1 MKVLAKIFILLSGCA
16 IFLLQC
22 PSSEHGLG
30 FLQRVRNN
38 SEYPIDFSQEKT
50 LLDFLPDG
58 TVIRIKS
65 LKKEYGVNGRY
76 YAARKIVG
84 AYRLEADTIN
94 PEDPATYFVVK
105 RFVARDFSEYMGL
118 YSDSAEGQ
126 FMKTDDSRAVTFSMP
141 DVMDDTNAPGHW
153 TIVDSTGAEKGGI
166 DQRKF
171 LDPHFAS
178 TVFNNC
184 YIKSRVSGFMQSRGT
199 PQNYP
204 GLTKV
209 VLGKSVN
216 SVLAGAESSTK
227 EDPKETLIK
236 QPSLTLPEETRGSSG
251 NNGTTNKPKESPV
264 ALGEIKQLS
273 ADKSISM
280 CYIDTSN
287 IIVIKQ
293 DGSPI
298 KMKDD
303 GSSELLNQGLNG
315 ASLSSIAGGN
325 DGTIW
330 ASDQNNN
337 LLEFDSEKS
346 SWKNVTNMPAASS
359 ISKIALNN
367 SSNIWAL
374 SGDGSLFQRVKIDD
388 SFAWKTPT
396 NQIGSGNIKDISVAS
411 DGTILVI
418 SSDSK
423 IYKGTSNNGEYA
435 FSVFCSPKDLFS
447 IPPLS
452 VACGA
457 SSFIAFLTPMNEI
470 YVLVDGKSGNT
481 KDSWKKLCQNDQKTP
496 LKFRSIAAYKNK
508 SIIGVVSNSGK
519 PDDNTLTLVSNITT
533 V

>member
-1 MKVLAKIFILLSGCA
+1 VKVLAKIFILLSGCA

-141 DVMDDTNAPGHW
+141 DVMDDASAAGHW
-153 TIVDSTGAEKGGI
+153 TIVDSTGTEKGGI

-171 LDPHFAS
+171 LDPQFAS

-184 YIKSRVSGFMQSRGT
+184 YLKSRVSGFMQSRGI

-209 VLGKSVN
+209 ALGKSVN
-216 SVLAGAESSTK
+216 AVLAGAESSTK
-227 EDPKETLIK
+227 DDAKQTQIK
-236 QPSLTLPEETRGSSG
+236 SPTITLPAGSPGSQ
-251 NNGTTNKPKESPV
+251 TDSSTPDKPKESPV
-264 ALGEIKQLS
+264 AFGEIKQL
-273 ADKSISM
+273 APDKSASLS
-280 CYIDTSN
+280 YIDTSN
-287 IIVIKQ
+287 IIVIKK

-303 GSSELLNQGLNG
+303 GSSESLNQGLDG
-315 ASLSSIAGGN
+315 ASLLSVSGAN

-330 ASDQNNN
+330 ASDQNSN

-346 SWKNVTNMPAASS
+346 SWKKVVSMPSASS
-359 ISKIALNN
+359 ISKVALNN

-388 SFAWKTPT
+388 SFAWKTPA
-396 NQIGSGNIKDISVAS
+396 NQIGSGNIKDISIAS

-418 SSDSK
+418 ASDNK
-423 IYKGTSNNGEYA
+423 IYKGVNNNGAYT
-435 FSVFCSPKDLFS
+435 FTTFCSPTDLLS

-452 VACGA
+452 VACGS
-457 SSFIAFLTPMNEI
+457 SSFIAFLTPLNEV

-481 KDSWKKLCQNDQKTP
+481 KDSWKKLCQNDQTTA

-519 PDDNTLTLVSNITT
+519 PDDNTLTLVGNITT
-533 V
+533 A